1 MLDDQV
7 EAILAAYPTL
17 HAAWRRHG
25 VQDQA
30 TGRRVSNHQAGIL
43 EQLDPAAPITVGELA
58 RRLGVTPATI
68 SIQLARLVRLR
79 LVVREADP
87 GDGRR
92 VRIRLSEAGARMRNL
107 RSLLDPERVRA
118 ALARLTESER
128 EAATAGLRALAA
140 AASALPATAVSRRS
154 TPRRTRRTP
163 E

>member
-1 MLDDQV
+1 VLDAQV

-17 HAAWRRHG
+17 HAAWRRRG

-30 TGRRVSNHQAGIL
+30 TGRRVTNHQAGIL

-58 RRLGVTPATI
+58 ERLGVTPATI

-79 LVVREADP
+79 LVAREADP
-87 GDGRR
+87 DDGRR
-92 VRIRLSEAGARMRNL
+92 VRLRLSEAGARMRNL

-118 ALARLTESER
+118 ALARLTEPER
-128 EAATAGLRALAA
+128 EAAIAGLRALAA
-140 AASALPATAVSRRS
+140 AAVALPENAVSRGS
-154 TPRRTRRTP
+154 TPRRNRRTP

>member
-1 MLDDQV
+1 VLDDQV
-7 EAILAAYPTL
+7 EAILAAYPT
-17 HAAWRRHG
+17 WRRRG

-43 EQLDPAAPITVGELA
+43 GQLDPAVPITVGELA
-58 RRLGVTPATI
+58 QRLGVTPATI

-92 VRIRLSEAGARMRNL
+92 VRIRLSESGARMRNL

-118 ALARLTESER
+118 ALARLEEKER
-128 EAATAGLRALAA
+128 DAAIAGLRALAA
-140 AASALPATAVSRRS
+140 AATALPQNADTRRS
-154 TPRRTRRTP
+154 SPRRTRRTP

>member
-17 HAAWRRHG
+17 HAAWRRRG

-58 RRLGVTPATI
+58 QRLGVTPATI

-107 RSLLDPERVRA
+107 RSLLDPDRVRA
-118 ALARLTESER
+118 ALSRLTEPER
-128 EAATAGLRALAA
+128 DTAIAGLRALAA
-140 AASALPATAVSRRS
+140 AAVALPENAVSRRS

>member
-1 MLDDQV
+1 MLDAQV

-17 HAAWRRHG
+17 HAAWRRRG

-43 EQLDPAAPITVGELA
+43 EQLDPAAPATVGELA

-68 SIQLARLVRLR
+68 SIQLARLARLR

-87 GDGRR
+87 GDRRR
-92 VRIRLSEAGARMRNL
+92 VRIRLSEAGARMRSL

-118 ALARLTESER
+118 ALTRLDEPER
-128 EAATAGLRALAA
+128 AAAIAGLRALAA
-140 AASALPATAVSRRS
+140 AAVALPENAGSRRS
-154 TPRRTRRTP
+154 TSRRNRRTS

>member
-1 MLDDQV
+1 MLDAQV

-17 HAAWRRHG
+17 HAAWRRRG

-58 RRLGVTPATI
+58 QRMGVTPATI
-68 SIQLARLVRLR
+68 SIQLVRLVRLR
-79 LVVREADP
+79 LVAREADP
-87 GDGRR
+87 DDGRR
-92 VRIRLSEAGARMRNL
+92 VRLRLSEAGARMRNL

-118 ALARLTESER
+118 ALARLTEPER
-128 EAATAGLRALAA
+128 EGAIAGLRALAA
-140 AASALPATAVSRRS
+140 AAAAIPGNAATRRS
-154 TPRRTRRTP
+154 TSRRNRRTP

>member
-7 EAILAAYPTL
+7 EAILAAYPSL
-17 HAAWRRHG
+17 HAAWRRRG

-43 EQLDPAAPITVGELA
+43 EQLDPAEPITVGELA
-58 RRLGVTPATI
+58 QRLGVTPATI

-79 LVVREADP
+79 LVTREADP

-92 VRIRLSEAGARMRNL
+92 VRVRLSEAGTRMRNL

-118 ALARLTESER
+118 ALARLPEPER
-128 EAATAGLRALAA
+128 EAAIAGLRALATA
-140 AASALPATAVSRRS
+140 AMALMVNAALMSVT
-154 TPRRTRRTP
+154 
-163 E
+163 

>member
-1 MLDDQV
+1 VLDDQV

-17 HAAWRRHG
+17 HAAWRRRG

-58 RRLGVTPATI
+58 QRLGVTPATI
-68 SIQLARLVRLR
+68 SIQLVRLVRLR
-79 LVVREADP
+79 LVLREADP

-118 ALARLTESER
+118 ALARLTEPER
-128 EAATAGLRALAA
+128 EAAIAGIRALATA
-140 AASALPATAVSRRS
+140 AVPLPENAISRRS
-154 TPRRTRRTP
+154 NPRRNRRTP
-163 E
+163 D

>member
-17 HAAWRRHG
+17 HAAWRRRG
-25 VQDQA
+25 VRDQA
-30 TGRRVSNHQAGIL
+30 TGRRVSSHQAGIL
-43 EQLDPAAPITVGELA
+43 EQLDPVAPITVGELA

-92 VRIRLSEAGARMRNL
+92 VRIRLSEPGARMRTL
-107 RSLLDPERVRA
+107 HSLLDPERVRA
-118 ALARLTESER
+118 ALARLPESER
-128 EAATAGLRALAA
+128 AAAVAGLRDLAA
-140 AASALPATAVSRRS
+140 AASALPETALSRRANS
-154 TPRRTRRTP
+154 RRTRRTP

>member
-1 MLDDQV
+1 MLDAQV

-17 HAAWRRHG
+17 HAAWRRRG

-58 RRLGVTPATI
+58 KRLGVTPATI

-79 LVVREADP
+79 LVVRETDP

-118 ALARLTESER
+118 ALARLEEPER
-128 EAATAGLRALAA
+128 EAAVAGLRALAA
-140 AASALPATAVSRRS
+140 AAVALPENAVSRRS
-154 TPRRTRRTP
+154 TSRRNRRTF

>member
-17 HAAWRRHG
+17 HAAWRRRG
-25 VQDQA
+25 VQDQT

-87 GDGRR
+87 EDGRR
-92 VRIRLSEAGARMRNL
+92 VRIRLSETGARMRNL

-128 EAATAGLRALAA
+128 ETAIAGLRALAA
-140 AASALPATAVSRRS
+140 AASALPDTAVSRRA
-154 TPRRTRRTP
+154 TPRRTRRIP

>member
-17 HAAWRRHG
+17 HAAWRRRG

-30 TGRRVSNHQAGIL
+30 GRRVSNHQAGIL
-43 EQLDPAAPITVGELA
+43 EQLDPAALITVGELA
-58 RRLGVTPATI
+58 QRLGVTPATI

-107 RSLLDPERVRA
+107 RSLLDPDRVRA
-118 ALARLTESER
+118 ALSRLDEPER
-128 EAATAGLRALAA
+128 EAAIAGLRALAA
-140 AASALPATAVSRRS
+140 AAVALPENAVSRRPTS
-154 TPRRTRRTP
+154 RRTRRTS

>member
-1 MLDDQV
+1 VLDDQV

-17 HAAWRRHG
+17 HAAWRRRG
-25 VQDQA
+25 VQDQT

-79 LVVREADP
+79 LVLREADP
-87 GDGRR
+87 ADGRR
-92 VRIRLSEAGARMRNL
+92 VRIRLSETGARMRNL

-118 ALARLTESER
+118 ALARLPEAER
-128 EAATAGLRALAA
+128 DDAIAGLRALAA
-140 AASALPATAVSRRS
+140 AASALPDTAVPRRS
-154 TPRRTRRTP
+154 TPRRTRRIS

>member
-1 MLDDQV
+1 MLDDPV

-17 HAAWRRHG
+17 HAAWRRRG

-43 EQLDPAAPITVGELA
+43 EQLDPASPITVGELA
-58 RRLGVTPATI
+58 QRLGVTPATI

-118 ALARLTESER
+118 ALARLTEKEL
-128 EAATAGLRALAA
+128 EAAITGFRALAA
-140 AASALPATAVSRRS
+140 AAVALPETAVSRRS

>member
-1 MLDDQV
+1 VLDDQV

-17 HAAWRRHG
+17 HAAWRRRG

-58 RRLGVTPATI
+58 QRLGVTPATI

-107 RSLLDPERVRA
+107 RSLLDPDRVRA
-118 ALARLTESER
+118 ALSRLPDSER
-128 EAATAGLRALAA
+128 EAAIDGLRALAA
-140 AASALPATAVSRRS
+140 AAVALPENTVSRRS

>member
-17 HAAWRRHG
+17 HAAWRRRG

-58 RRLGVTPATI
+58 QRLGVTPATI

-79 LVVREADP
+79 LVLREPDP

-92 VRIRLSEAGARMRNL
+92 VRIRLSEAGTRMRNL

-118 ALARLTESER
+118 ALSRLEEKER
-128 EAATAGLRALAA
+128 EAAIAGLRALAA
-140 AASALPATAVSRRS
+140 AAMALPENPVSRRS

>member
-1 MLDDQV
+1 VLDDQV

-17 HAAWRRHG
+17 HAAWRRRG
-25 VQDQA
+25 VQDQT

-43 EQLDPAAPITVGELA
+43 EQLDPAVPITVGELA
-58 RRLGVTPATI
+58 QRLGVTPATI

-92 VRIRLSEAGARMRNL
+92 VRIRLSESGARMRNL

-118 ALARLTESER
+118 ALARLPETER
-128 EAATAGLRALAA
+128 EAAITGLRALAA
-140 AASALPATAVSRRS
+140 AAVALPENVVSRRS

>member
-1 MLDDQV
+1 VLDDQV

-17 HAAWRRHG
+17 HAAWRRRG

-58 RRLGVTPATI
+58 QRLGVTPATV

-79 LVVREADP
+79 LVLREADP

-92 VRIRLSEAGARMRNL
+92 VRIRLSEAGDRMRNL

-118 ALARLTESER
+118 ALARLTEPER
-128 EAATAGLRALAA
+128 EAAIAGIRALATA
-140 AASALPATAVSRRS
+140 AVPLPENAISRRS
-154 TPRRTRRTP
+154 NPRRNRRTP
-163 E
+163 D

>member
-1 MLDDQV
+1 MLDAQV

-17 HAAWRRHG
+17 HAAWRRRG

-58 RRLGVTPATI
+58 QRLGVTPATI

-79 LVVREADP
+79 LVVRETDP

-118 ALARLTESER
+118 ALARLEEPER
-128 EAATAGLRALAA
+128 EAAVAGLRALAA
-140 AASALPATAVSRRS
+140 AAVALPENAVSRRS
-154 TPRRTRRTP
+154 TSRRNRRTF

>member
-17 HAAWRRHG
+17 HAAWRRRG
-25 VQDQA
+25 VQDQT

-87 GDGRR
+87 EDGRR
-92 VRIRLSEAGARMRNL
+92 VRIRLSETGARMRNL
-107 RSLLDPERVRA
+107 RSLLDPERVRT

-128 EAATAGLRALAA
+128 ETAIAGLRALAA
-140 AASALPATAVSRRS
+140 AASALPDTAVSRRA
-154 TPRRTRRTP
+154 TPRRTRRIP

>member
-17 HAAWRRHG
+17 HAAWRRRG

-58 RRLGVTPATI
+58 QRLGVTPATI

-79 LVVREADP
+79 LVTREADP

-92 VRIRLSEAGARMRNL
+92 VRIRLSESGARMRNL
-107 RSLLDPERVRA
+107 RSLLDPDRVRA
-118 ALARLTESER
+118 ALSRLDEPER
-128 EAATAGLRALAA
+128 EAAIAGLRALAA
-140 AASALPATAVSRRS
+140 AAVALPENAVSRRPTS
-154 TPRRTRRTP
+154 RRTRRTS

>member
-17 HAAWRRHG
+17 HAAWRRRG

-58 RRLGVTPATI
+58 QRLGVTPATI
-68 SIQLARLVRLR
+68 SIQLVRLVRLR
-79 LVVREADP
+79 LVLREADP

-118 ALARLTESER
+118 ALARLTEPER
-128 EAATAGLRALAA
+128 EAAIAGIRALATA
-140 AASALPATAVSRRS
+140 AVPLPENAISRRS
-154 TPRRTRRTP
+154 NPRRNRRTP
-163 E
+163 D

>member
-1 MLDDQV
+1 VLDAQV

-17 HAAWRRHG
+17 HAAWRRRG

-58 RRLGVTPATI
+58 QRLGVTPATI

-79 LVVREADP
+79 LVVRETDP

-118 ALARLTESER
+118 ALARLEEPER
-128 EAATAGLRALAA
+128 EAAVAGLRALAA
-140 AASALPATAVSRRS
+140 AAVALPENAVSRRS
-154 TPRRTRRTP
+154 TSRRNRRTF

>member
-1 MLDDQV
+1 MLDAQV

-17 HAAWRRHG
+17 HAAWRRRG

-58 RRLGVTPATI
+58 QRLGVTPATI

-79 LVVREADP
+79 LVVRETDP

-107 RSLLDPERVRA
+107 RSLLDPERVRS
-118 ALARLTESER
+118 ALARLEEPER
-128 EAATAGLRALAA
+128 EAAIAGLRALAA
-140 AASALPATAVSRRS
+140 AAVALPENTVSRRS
-154 TPRRTRRTP
+154 TSRRNRRTS

>member
-17 HAAWRRHG
+17 HAAWRRRG
-25 VQDQA
+25 VQDKA

-58 RRLGVTPATI
+58 QRLGVTPATI

-92 VRIRLSEAGARMRNL
+92 VRIRLSEAGVRMRSL

-118 ALARLTESER
+118 ALARLEERER
-128 EAATAGLRALAA
+128 EAAIAGLRALAA
-140 AASALPATAVSRRS
+140 AASALPETPVSRRS
-154 TPRRTRRTP
+154 IPRRTRRAP

>member
-1 MLDDQV
+1 VLDDQV

-17 HAAWRRHG
+17 HAAWRRRG

-58 RRLGVTPATI
+58 QRLGVTPATI
-68 SIQLARLVRLR
+68 SIQLVRLVRLR
-79 LVVREADP
+79 LVLREADP

-118 ALARLTESER
+118 ALARLTEPER
-128 EAATAGLRALAA
+128 EAAIAGIRALATA
-140 AASALPATAVSRRS
+140 AVPLPEKAISRRS
-154 TPRRTRRTP
+154 NPRRNRRTP
-163 E
+163 D

>member
-1 MLDDQV
+1 VLDAQV

-17 HAAWRRHG
+17 HAAWRRRG

-58 RRLGVTPATI
+58 QRLGVTPATI

-79 LVVREADP
+79 LVVRETDP

-107 RSLLDPERVRA
+107 RSLLDPERVRS
-118 ALARLTESER
+118 ALARLEEPER
-128 EAATAGLRALAA
+128 EAAIAGLRALAA
-140 AASALPATAVSRRS
+140 AAVALPENTVSRRS
-154 TPRRTRRTP
+154 TSRRNRRTS

>member
-1 MLDDQV
+1 VLDAQV

-17 HAAWRRHG
+17 HAAWRRRG

-58 RRLGVTPATI
+58 QRLGVTPATI

-79 LVVREADP
+79 LVVRETDP

-118 ALARLTESER
+118 ALARLEEPER
-128 EAATAGLRALAA
+128 EAAIAGLRALAA
-140 AASALPATAVSRRS
+140 AAVALPENTVSRRS
-154 TPRRTRRTP
+154 TSRRNRRTS

>member
-7 EAILAAYPTL
+7 EAILAAYPNL
-17 HAAWRRHG
+17 HAAWRRRG
-25 VQDQA
+25 VRDQA

-43 EQLDPAAPITVGELA
+43 EQLDPAVPITVGELA

-92 VRIRLSEAGARMRNL
+92 VRIRLSEVGARMRNL
-107 RSLLDPERVRA
+107 HSLLDPERVRA

-128 EAATAGLRALAA
+128 EAAIAGLRALAA
-140 AASALPATAVSRRS
+140 AASALPETAVPGRS

>member
-17 HAAWRRHG
+17 HAAWRRRG

-43 EQLDPAAPITVGELA
+43 EQLDPAAPVTVGELA
-58 RRLGVTPATI
+58 QRLGVTPATI

-118 ALARLTESER
+118 ALARLPESER
-128 EAATAGLRALAA
+128 EAAIAALRALAA
-140 AASALPATAVSRRS
+140 AASAPPETAVSRRS

>member
-1 MLDDQV
+1 VLDDQV

-17 HAAWRRHG
+17 HAAWRRRG

-58 RRLGVTPATI
+58 QRLGVTPATI

-79 LVVREADP
+79 LVVRETDP

-107 RSLLDPERVRA
+107 RSLLDPERVRS
-118 ALARLTESER
+118 ALARLEEPER
-128 EAATAGLRALAA
+128 EAAIAGLRALAA
-140 AASALPATAVSRRS
+140 AAVALPENTVSRRS
-154 TPRRTRRTP
+154 TSRRNRRTS

>member
-17 HAAWRRHG
+17 HAAWRRRG

-30 TGRRVSNHQAGIL
+30 TRRRVSNHQAGIL

-58 RRLGVTPATI
+58 QRLGVTPATI

-79 LVVREADP
+79 LVTREADP

-92 VRIRLSEAGARMRNL
+92 VRIRLSEVGARMRSL
-107 RSLLDPERVRA
+107 RSLLDPDRVRA

-128 EAATAGLRALAA
+128 EAAIAGLRALAA
-140 AASALPATAVSRRS
+140 AAVALPENAVSRRS